1 MAQVIVVGGGLAGL
15 SAAHTLL
22 ERGANVL
29 LLDKQGSVSL
39 SFSLF
44 FLSFFFKP
52 SVFTFSF
59 MGGNSTK
66 ATSGINGAGTQTQQD
81 HGIADSA
88 KIFFDDTKS
97 SVRILWIA
105 FLIFV
110 LRCLF
115 CTA

>member
-29 LLDKQGSVSL
+29 VLDKQPYVPRSSHSL
-39 SFSLF
+39 
-44 FLSFFFKP
+44 LSCP
-52 SVFTFSF
+52 YHFSF

-81 HGIADSA
+81 AGIPDSA
-88 KIFFDDTKS
+88 KIFFEDTKK
-97 SVRILWIA
+97 SVSFW
-105 FLIFV
+105 FLLQCGFH
-110 LRCLF
+110 L
-115 CTA
+115 TAHLHTGS